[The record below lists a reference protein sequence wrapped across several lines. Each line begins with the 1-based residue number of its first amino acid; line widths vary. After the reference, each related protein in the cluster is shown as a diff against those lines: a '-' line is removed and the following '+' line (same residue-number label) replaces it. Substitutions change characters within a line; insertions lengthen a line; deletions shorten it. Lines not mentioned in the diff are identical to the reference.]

1 MPTETSLTRAFNAA
15 VASGREGESSPTAFV
30 RRKSSIEAQ
39 RLDEDAR
46 REKNWK
52 RWGPY
57 LSERQWATVRE
68 DYSEHGECWDYFPH
82 DHARSRAYR
91 WGEDGLLGI
100 TDRECRLCFALAL
113 WNGKDPILKER
124 LFGLTGPEGNHG
136 EDVKEEYFYLDSTP
150 THSYLKALYKYPQA
164 EFPYARLVE
173 ENRRRGK
180 QAGELELRD
189 TGAFDDNR
197 YFDVFAEYAKN
208 GPDDILIRITVA
220 NRGPEAAVLHLL
232 PTIWFRN
239 TWSWGCTHEG
249 CSLKPRIALEKE
261 NLLTLTHEALGRYF
275 FEVGPDPKGKQPPL
289 LFTDNESNSR
299 RLWGVDSAG
308 RFVKDA
314 FHEVVVHGRTDAVN
328 PKHYGTKA
336 AAHYVLNLPAG
347 KEQVVYLRLAAAEGN
362 AAVKG
367 AASSLA
373 PPAGGK
379 PAARVA
385 HESLVNSAKSCD
397 EIFSARRR
405 EADEFYAS
413 ITTPNLTAEERN
425 VVRQGY
431 AGLLWSKQFYHYVV
445 EDWLNGDPQAP
456 PPPASRNRGRNREWT
471 HIYSRDVI
479 SMPDKWEYPWFAAWD
494 LAFHMIPFARLDGE
508 FAKQQLGLFLR
519 EWYMHPN
526 GQIPAYEFAFG
537 DVNPPVHA
545 WAAWRAYKITAPAGQ
560 RDRDFLESVFQ
571 KLLLNFTW
579 WVNRKDAQGKNLFS
593 GGFLGLDNI
602 GVFDRSQPLPTGGSL
617 QQADGTAW
625 MAFYCSTMLSMA
637 LELAC
642 DGGKI
647 RTAYEDM
654 ASKFLE
660 HFIQI
665 VDAMNSLGGSGL
677 WDEEDGF
684 YYDQIEFDHSM
695 VRLKTR
701 SMVGLLPLIAVEVL
715 EESRIKMLPGFYKR
729 LQWFLK
735 NRKDLAKHITYCEGG
750 HDHHRLLAIP
760 SRERLVRVLKFM
772 LDENE
777 FLSPHGLRALS
788 KFHEKNPYVF
798 EAGGMRHQV
807 DYVPGES
814 NTWLFGG
821 NSNWRGPIWMP
832 VNYLLIEAL
841 ERYHHFYGDDL
852 KVECPTGSG
861 RWMNLS
867 EVSDEIERRLASIF
881 LPDATGRRPVHG
893 DDARWANDPHW
904 RNLVLFNEYFHGE
917 TGRGLG
923 ATHQTGWTALAIR
936 NVEDTAKRRGNQ
948 G

>member
-1 MPTETSLTRAFNAA
+1 MPIEASLAPALNAA
-15 VASGREGESSPTAFV
+15 AALGAEGESSPTAFV
-30 RRKSSIEAQ
+30 RRKSSVEAQ
-39 RLDEDAR
+39 RLEEDAR

-113 WNGKDPILKER
+113 WNGRDPILKER

-180 QAGELELRD
+180 EAGELELRD
-189 TGAFDDNR
+189 TGVFDGNR

-220 NRGPEAAVLHLL
+220 NRGPAAATLHLL
-232 PTIWFRN
+232 PTVWFRN

-249 CSLKPRIALEKE
+249 CSLRPRIAREAD
-261 NLLTLTHEALGRYF
+261 NLLTLTHETLGRF
-275 FEVGPDPKGKQPPL
+275 CLEIGPDPQGGQPPL
-289 LFTDNESNSR
+289 LFTDNETNHR
-299 RLWGVDSAG
+299 RLWGVENAG

-314 FHEVVVHGRTDAVN
+314 FHEFIIHGRADAVN
-328 PKHYGTKA
+328 PAQHGTKA
-336 AAHYVLNLPAG
+336 AAHYVLNVPA
-347 KEQVVYLRLAAAEGN
+347 EQEQTVHLRLAAAAEQ
-362 AAVKG
+362 
-367 AASSLA
+367 
-373 PPAGGK
+373 AGGN
-379 PAARVA
+379 PAAQGDRPL
-385 HESLVNSAKSCD
+385 LVTSPRSCA
-397 EIFSARRR
+397 EIFTARIR
-405 EADEFYAS
+405 EADEFHAS
-413 ITTPNLTAEERN
+413 ITAPALTPEERN

-445 EDWLNGDPQAP
+445 EDWLKGDPHAP
-456 PPPASRNRGRNREWT
+456 PPPAARRSGRNHEWT

-519 EWYMHPN
+519 EWYLHPN

-545 WAAWRAYKITAPAGQ
+545 WAAWRVYKISAPAGQ

-602 GVFDRSQPLPTGGSL
+602 GVFDRSQPLPTGGLL

-625 MAFYCSTMLSMA
+625 MAFYCATMLSMA

-642 DGGKI
+642 DGAKI

-684 YYDQIEFDHSM
+684 YYDQIEFDHSV

-715 EESRIKMLPGFYKR
+715 AESRIRTLPGFYKR
-729 LQWFLK
+729 LQWFLR
-735 NRKDLAKHITYCEGG
+735 NRRDLAKHITYCEGG

-760 SRERLVRVLKFM
+760 SRQRLVRVLRFM

-798 EAGGMRHQV
+798 EAGGRRHQV

-861 RWMNLS
+861 KWMNLS
-867 EVSDEIERRLASIF
+867 EVSEEIERRLASIF
-881 LPDATGRRPVHG
+881 LPDANGRRPVHG
-893 DDARWANDPHW
+893 DDPRWAADPHW
-904 RNLVLFNEYFHGE
+904 RHLVLFYEYFHGE

-923 ATHQTGWTALAIR
+923 AAHQTGWTALAVR
-936 NVEDTAKRRGNQ
+936 NVEDAAKRRARQ
-948 G
+948 R